1 MIVKFKTCKSSLAED
16 WERSMQ
22 KEIQGVTSL
31 EFFRHSDYIG
41 TVAIEM
47 DNVVDY
53 EVGQVYVNQEVYECV
68 YAKMGIED
76 DKYTRNLMITG
87 DEFQELLLKTTNK
100 KVKTA
105 QEILNE
111 L

>member
-1 MIVKFKTCKSSLAED
+1 MIVKFKTCKSSLLED
-16 WERSMQ
+16 WERAMQ
-22 KEIQGVTSL
+22 KEMQGVSSL
-31 EFFRHSDYIG
+31 DFYRHSDYIG

-53 EVGQVYVNQEVYECV
+53 EVGQVYVNQQVHECV
-68 YAKMGIED
+68 YAKLGIED
-76 DKYTRNLMITG
+76 DKYTSDLIITG
-87 DEFQELLLKTTNK
+87 DEFQELLLKLNNK
-100 KVKTA
+100 KVRTA